1 MYAPTA
7 KGWLDGSDPS
17 NNFRYRGKNFGKT
30 ILTGGFFSGINAPN
44 PKMTTYHWNG
54 TGRDSYIALDSGGMV
69 PPKFYAEY
77 K

>member
-30 ILTGGFFSGINAPN
+30 ILTGGFF
-44 PKMTTYHWNG
+44 
-54 TGRDSYIALDSGGMV
+54 
-69 PPKFYAEY
+69 
-77 K
+77 